1 MARVQAE
8 RNRLAKGNRLAKEN
22 AKLKGEIAALKI
34 RIGLEIAAVR

>member
-8 RNRLAKGNRLAKEN
+8 RNRLAKEN

-34 RIGLEIAAVR
+34 RIGL